1 MFDPVKIRQQFPIFG
16 KKIKDKELIYLDSAA
31 TTQKPISVIEA
42 VNEFY
47 RYQYANV
54 HRGAYTLSDEATY
67 KYETARLEVARFINA
82 EMTESVIFTRN
93 ATEGINLVASSWG
106 RSNLKTGDEI
116 LLTMMEHHS
125 NLIPWQIIAKEK
137 GAKLKFIGLTPDG
150 RLDLS
155 NINTLISDRTK
166 FVSLVHISNSLG
178 TINPIE
184 EIIKIAHQNN
194 IPVLIDATQSVPHMS
209 VDVQKL
215 DCDFLV
221 FSGHKM
227 CGPTGI
233 GVLYGKSDLL
243 DNMPP
248 YMGGGEMINEVQ
260 LEWSDYRNLPWKFE
274 AGTPHIAGAIGLAA
288 AVDFLKS
295 LGMADIRSHEQSL
308 VQYAVEGLQN
318 IDDVQIYGPLK
329 ERGGLVAFNIKGV
342 HPHDVSTIL
351 DQEGI
356 AIRAGHHCTQPVM
369 RWLDVAATVRASF
382 YVYNLKSDIDM
393 LLEGIKK
400 VKEVFASVGK

>member
-1 MFDPVKIRQQFPIFG
+1 MFDPLKIRQQFPIFER
-16 KKIKDKELIYLDSAA
+16 KIKDKQLIYLDSAA
-31 TTQKPISVIEA
+31 TTQKPLSVIEA

-67 KYETARLEVARFINA
+67 KYEKARLKVARFINA

-106 RSNLKTGDEI
+106 RSNLNAGDEI

-137 GAKLKFIGLTPDG
+137 DAKLKFIGLTPDG

-178 TINPIE
+178 TINPVE
-184 EIIKIAHQNN
+184 EIIKISHQNN

-233 GVLYGKSDLL
+233 GVLYGKVDLL

-295 LGMADIRSHEQSL
+295 LGPADIQSHEQAL

-318 IDDVQIYGPLK
+318 IHDVQIYGPIK
-329 ERGGLVAFNIKGV
+329 ERGGLVAFNIKGI

-382 YVYNLKSDIDM
+382 YVYNIKSDIDM

>member
-1 MFDPVKIRQQFPIFG
+1 MFDPVKIRQQFPIFER
-16 KKIKDKELIYLDSAA
+16 KIKNKQLIYLDSAA
-31 TTQKPISVIEA
+31 TTQKPLGVIEA

-67 KYETARLEVARFINA
+67 KYEEARLKVARFINA
-82 EMTESVIFTRN
+82 EMTESVIFIRN

-106 RSNLKTGDEI
+106 RSNLNAGDEI

-178 TINPIE
+178 TINPVE
-184 EIIKIAHQNN
+184 EIIEIAHKKN

-233 GVLYGKSDLL
+233 GVLYGKSNLL
-243 DNMPP
+243 DSMPP
-248 YMGGGEMINEVQ
+248 YMAGGEMINEVQ

-274 AGTPHIAGAIGLAA
+274 AGTPHIAGAIGLAS

-295 LGMADIRSHEQSL
+295 LGLADIQSHEQAL

-318 IDDVQIYGPLK
+318 IDDVKIYGPMK

-382 YVYNLKSDIDM
+382 YVYNGKSDIDM
-393 LLEGIKK
+393 LLGGIKK
-400 VKEVFASVGK
+400 VKEVFASVSK

>member
-67 KYETARLEVARFINA
+67 KYEEARLKVARFINA

-106 RSNLKTGDEI
+106 RSNLNTGDEI
-116 LLTMMEHHS
+116 LLTIMEHHS

-155 NINTLISDRTK
+155 NITTLISDRTK

-178 TINPIE
+178 TINPVE

-295 LGMADIRSHEQSL
+295 LGLADIQSHEQSL
-308 VQYAVEGLQN
+308 VRYAVEGLQN
-318 IDDVQIYGPLK
+318 IDDVQIYGPMK
-329 ERGGLVAFNIKGV
+329 ERGGLVAFNIKGI

-351 DQEGI
+351 DQDGI

-369 RWLDVAATVRASF
+369 RWLDVAATVRVSF

-393 LLEGIKK
+393 LLAGIKK
-400 VKEVFASVGK
+400 VKEVFVSVDK